1 MSTFYIFV
9 LPRLI
14 PEGVCMNPWL
24 KMLGCVGA
32 ILVTKV
38 IEAAA
43 NRELN
48 RILTEVVT
56 KGSKSTTIQKL
67 K

>member
-1 MSTFYIFV
+1 
-9 LPRLI
+9 
-14 PEGVCMNPWL
+14 MNPWL
-24 KMLGCVGA
+24 KMLGCIGA

-48 RILTEVVT
+48 SLITKVVT
-56 KGSKSTTIQKL
+56 NGSKSTTIQKL